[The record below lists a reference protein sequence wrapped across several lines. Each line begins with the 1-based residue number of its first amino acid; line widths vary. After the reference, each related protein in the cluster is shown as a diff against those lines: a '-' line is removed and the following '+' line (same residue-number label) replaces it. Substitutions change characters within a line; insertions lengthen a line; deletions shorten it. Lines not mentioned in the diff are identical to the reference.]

1 MKRQWY
7 KTSFVKGIL
16 IVLEHIF
23 LITATISVLWLV
35 IYPALRSE
43 IFTGNTPDKYED
55 TNSFNEQLRAN
66 SNQIINGISMK
77 DRFETDGVYNPKKI
91 VDIQEYYQKSQIMD
105 EDISGLSYYLQDLE
119 EWGNQWVQ
127 NGEKSSYDTG

>member
-91 VDIQEYYQKSQIMD
+91 VDIQ
-105 EDISGLSYYLQDLE
+105 
-119 EWGNQWVQ
+119 
-127 NGEKSSYDTG
+127 